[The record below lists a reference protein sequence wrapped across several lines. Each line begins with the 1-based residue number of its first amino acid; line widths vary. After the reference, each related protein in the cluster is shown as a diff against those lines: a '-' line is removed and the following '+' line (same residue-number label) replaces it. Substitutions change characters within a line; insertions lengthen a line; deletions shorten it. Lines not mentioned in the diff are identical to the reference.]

1 MKTSTKMLI
10 FFFSNKQVMQWLWAD
25 GITRRYG
32 GSIPCFVKYIFVIKI
47 FGNVRNEIGNIK
59 NFDEDV
65 DIFFF

>member
-1 MKTSTKMLI
+1 
-10 FFFSNKQVMQWLWAD
+10 MQWLWAD

-47 FGNVRNEIGNIK
+47 IGNVRNEIGNIK

-65 DIFFF
+65 DIFFLMNS